1 MMRRRDVSAWLVGVA
16 VLWPLASKAQ
26 DARKVYRVG
35 LLWTAPAMFPKAI
48 PGAPGGPTRQR
59 MGGRSEPLV
68 RAAMDGGPLRAD

>member
-35 LLWTAPAMFPKAI
+35 LLWDSPPMFPKA
-48 PGAPGGPTRQR
+48 A
-59 MGGRSEPLV
+59 V
-68 RAAMDGGPLRAD
+68 F